1 MENETFRT
9 MTALI
14 CKRSNGNNTF
24 CLQNCSFEEH
34 EILDLKT
41 QEMFVN
47 VESNN
52 GAGAI
57 IASVI
62 IILTLSLT
70 IYGTVSMY
78 CYDPT
83 CPVPCI

>member
-1 MENETFRT
+1 MLMEITEFL
-9 MTALI
+9 ALQQI
-14 CKRSNGNNTF
+14 GAIPSNTF
-24 CLQNCSFEEH
+24 SLQNCSFEEH

-41 QEMFVN
+41 QELFVN